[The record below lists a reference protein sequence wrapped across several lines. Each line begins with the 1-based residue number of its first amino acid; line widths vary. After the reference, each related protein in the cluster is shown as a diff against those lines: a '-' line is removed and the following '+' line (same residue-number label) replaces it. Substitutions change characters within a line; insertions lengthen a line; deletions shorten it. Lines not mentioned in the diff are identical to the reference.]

1 MRKYYNLKGEKKM
14 KKRLFIAIFVVICMS
29 LLALV
34 SSASAPAPQKPTRDV
49 DFGTVTTIDGF
60 TPPSELYVN
69 TDERVL
75 LVDEEGNYVTYPTY
89 YVTKNNATFDFDFS
103 KLNAAQSVEYA
114 KKSVVM
120 VEIPDGVTTISNSY
134 FAGTGNF
141 PVCVSVQFPGSVTSY
156 GSSLFGGA
164 NTVIKVVEFLDGT
177 EPITMG
183 DGMFGGQWN
192 GGANSITYVKF
203 PNNLVSIGNN
213 TFGKTKGASKTVI
226 FGENLKKIGTGFFGE
241 GTPRSTDTF
250 MYISDK
256 FFAEDEMFANL
267 FGSEAP
273 YHDNNLRLTMFYT
286 GTKAQ
291 AEALVAKGLAVQT
304 GYVWDENKVKIVSAD
319 EYDYNTHKPS
329 ADKSITIVYD
339 FGKCDAFYNSVHNTV
354 KQNLCVEACTNC
366 GVGIISHA
374 DVNAENV
381 TISYANGFLNVG
393 SKHTVCT
400 NNGCGYNVTAD
411 APVIFQTNGYSIP
424 EDGRGGLA
432 ISFAVDKNALAEYEA
447 LTGEAY
453 KYGAFA
459 VAYNNIGENDIF
471 TMNNAVKAE
480 IDREYGAFEMKIT
493 GFETDAHKEAK
504 LTIGAYVIDKNGNVT
519 YLQPNAPSDGGKYSY
534 ITYNSILNQAA

>member
-1 MRKYYNLKGEKKM
+1 M
-14 KKRLFIAIFVVICMS
+14 KKRFLIAMFVVICMS
-29 LLALV
+29 LLVVA
-34 SSASAPAPQKPTRDV
+34 ASAAAPVPQKPTLDV

-60 TPPSELYVN
+60 TPPSQLYVN
-69 TDERVL
+69 TTQRVL

-89 YVTKNNATFDFDFS
+89 YVTKDNATFDFDFS
-103 KLNAAQSVEYA
+103 KLNAAQAIQYS

-120 VEIPDGVTTISNSY
+120 VEIPNGVTTISNSY

-141 PVCVSVQFPGSVTSY
+141 PLCVSVQFPGSVTSY

-192 GGANSITYVKF
+192 GGANSISYVKF

-213 TFGKTKGASKTVI
+213 TFGKTKGASKTII

-256 FFAEDEMFANL
+256 FFSEDEMFADL

-291 AEALVAKGLAVQT
+291 AEALVAKGLAVDT
-304 GYVWDENKVKIVSAD
+304 NYVWNEGKVKIVSAD
-319 EYDYNTHKPS
+319 EYDYSSHKPT

-339 FGKCDAFYNSVHNTV
+339 YGKCDAFYNGVHNTV
-354 KQNLCVEACTNC
+354 KQNACVEACTNC
-366 GVGIISHA
+366 GLGVIEHA
-374 DVNAENV
+374 DAKAENV
-381 TISYANGFLNVG
+381 TLTYANGLGNAGVRN
-393 SKHTVCT
+393 TVCT
-400 NNGCGYNVTAD
+400 NAGCGYKLAEQTEA
-411 APVIFQTNGYSIP
+411 IFQTEGYSIP
-424 EDGRGGLA
+424 EDGRSELV
-432 ISFAVDKNALAEYEA
+432 ICYVIDKSLLAEYEK
-447 LTGEAY
+447 LNSVTY
-453 KYGAFA
+453 TYGVFA
-459 VAYNNIGENDIF
+459 IAANNIEN
-471 TMNNAVKAE
+471 NE
-480 IDREYGAFEMKIT
+480 IIDTDKVVMVGVERSYASFEMKIS
-493 GFETDAHKEAK
+493 GFDTVEKKNAELA
-504 LTIGAYVIDKNGNVT
+504 LGAYIEDKNGNIV
-519 YLQPNAPSDGGKYSY
+519 YIQPGILNENEKYSF
-534 ITYNSILNQAA
+534 ITYDTIYNKAA